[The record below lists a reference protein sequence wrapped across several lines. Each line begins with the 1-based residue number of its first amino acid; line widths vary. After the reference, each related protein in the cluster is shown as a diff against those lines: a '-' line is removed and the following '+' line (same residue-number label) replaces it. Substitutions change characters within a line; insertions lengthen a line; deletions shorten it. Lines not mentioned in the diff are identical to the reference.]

1 MPITSSGEIALIADI
16 EAEFDQAGT
25 EDISLVQAAIDAGL
39 STTDVSMFGFYGESD
54 VAVGAVTTNSIS
66 SVGSSGMTLNGNI
79 TNDGGGT
86 ITDHGFYF
94 GTDGLDY
101 TQNTKVSLGTGSVG
115 SYSSVRT
122 GLSSQTTYYAT
133 AYIVNSAG
141 ESVGA
146 TVSAATVFTYQT
158 GNLSRVRT
166 RVNQYGTYYIN
177 QYVFRMYRNVNNN
190 QYVSATGLTG
200 GDSSVYT
207 TPGSYG
213 LFSHDHHTNIYT
225 NTSMRIYSYFQHQT
239 NRNPA
244 NTYAYYN
251 FYVYKSNT
259 YTTNNFTTWA
269 NASSP
274 YTQFSE
280 GSLSMMGSYHAT
292 YQLAGTA
299 TRTVSGWANPYMGF
313 EFTY

>member
-16 EAEFDQAGT
+16 EAEFDQTGT

-39 STTDVSMFGFYGESD
+39 SATDASMFSFYSASD
-54 VAVGAVTTNSIS
+54 VAVGSITTNSIS
-66 SVGSSGMTLNGNI
+66 SVGASSMTLNGNI

-94 GTDGLDY
+94 GTSATY
-101 TQNTKVSLGTGSVG
+101 SSNTKVSLGTGSVG
-115 SYSSVRT
+115 SYSNVRT

-133 AYIVNSAG
+133 AYVVNSAG

-158 GNLSRVRT
+158 GNLSRLRT

-177 QYVFRMYRNVNNN
+177 QWVFKMYVNINSN
-190 QYVSATGLTG
+190 QYLNASGLPG
-200 GDSSVYT
+200 GNSSVYT
-207 TPGSYG
+207 SPGTYA
-213 LFSHDHHTNIYT
+213 SHQYDHNTSIYT
-225 NTSMRIYSYFQHQT
+225 NTGMRIYSYFQHQT

-244 NTYAYYN
+244 NTYAHYTLW
-251 FYVYKSNT
+251 VYKSNT
-259 YTTNNFTTWA
+259 YTTNNFTSFS
-269 NASSP
+269 NAPSP

-280 GSLSMMGSYHAT
+280 GSLSMMGSGAT
-292 YQLAGTA
+292 YQLTGFAQ
-299 TRTVSGWANPYMGF
+299 RTTTGWANPYMGF
-313 EFTY
+313 NFTY